1 MCKNCNYQDMLE
13 TTGLEATTN
22 RLRVLETLGNSNEP
36 LTAAHILK
44 KVEIHHP
51 INKVTV
57 YRILDILV
65 AKKLLERLSTG
76 TRTTYFGMAPNK
88 HHAPH
93 PHFFCTACGK
103 IKCLSSESVH
113 IDTTQ
118 LSVSSHA
125 QIKRI
130 EIRIEGI
137 CERCIACRNETL

>member
-1 MCKNCNYQDMLE
+1 MLE

-22 RLRVLETLGNSNEP
+22 RLQVLQTLGESSSP

-44 KVEIHHP
+44 KVEQHHP

-65 AKKLLERLSTG
+65 EKNLLERLSTG

-93 PHFFCTACGK
+93 PHFFCTVCGR
-103 IKCLSSESVH
+103 IKCLSSESIH
-113 IDTTQ
+113 IDTTR
-118 LSVSSHA
+118 LSVTSHA
-125 QIKRI
+125 QIQRI
-130 EIRIEGI
+130 EVRIEGI
-137 CERCIACRNETL
+137 CERCLARTTEPL